1 MSEGEKRSQSP
12 SCCVRFPVPVPPN
25 VRGVQVLVDGRPVL
39 GGNSGSEIRVT
50 MVGACG
56 PRSGSGDSNALKME
70 CREGGIVE
78 EYQLNS
84 ATNNPDFVPELFSLE
99 ILTLVKAE
107 PNLTLFQ
114 NTWLVG
120 VEASPSTE
128 GGGGRPRTITAA
140 ICEDQHSQRRY
151 IVKAKVFI
159 DATGDGRLGAEA
171 GAEWLQGREGKDV
184 YNESLAV
191 PVSDNET
198 EGTSILY
205 QAADKGVARSFSA
218 PAWASKYNQ
227 SEFRYVRDCS
237 ELLHVHVCDARC
249 SLPTGGLVFLV
260 FLCVGIALSFFAS
273 ASLCLSLRGHR
284 FVFLC

>member
-1 MSEGEKRSQSP
+1 M
-12 SCCVRFPVPVPPN
+12 
-25 VRGVQVLVDGRPVL
+25 LVDGRPVL

-56 PRSGSGDSNALKME
+56 PRSGQGDANAFKME

-84 ATNNPDFVPELFSLE
+84 AVHNPDHVAELFSLE
-99 ILTLVKAE
+99 ILTLAKAE

-120 VEASPSTE
+120 VQTSPTN
-128 GGGGRPRTITAA
+128 GGDSNTAATKSIVAA

-151 IVKAKVFI
+151 IVKAKVYI

-205 QAADKGVARSFSA
+205 QAANMGSSRSFSA
-218 PAWASKYNQ
+218 PAWAKKFNE
-227 SEFRYVRDCS
+227 SEFRY
-237 ELLHVHVCDARC
+237 
-249 SLPTGGLVFLV
+249 
-260 FLCVGIALSFFAS
+260 
-273 ASLCLSLRGHR
+273 RG
-284 FVFLC
+284 VSGTVENGYWW